1 MDGSLDFNFPISNN
15 SYGSNTTNSNAP
27 ENTVAS
33 SQSQSQTTPTH
44 SQVQYSARTSV
55 TPPSWVH

>member
-1 MDGSLDFNFPISNN
+1 MDGSLDFNFPMSNH
-15 SYGSNTTNSNAP
+15 SYGSNTTNIVTP
-27 ENTVAS
+27 ENTIAT